1 VVNSEYFSR
10 CSTVRG
16 LPFAAFR
23 SGHIFSSIAGQ
34 HKNLPAILKAGNTA
48 RVLICDRSCSSRLCS
63 SIPLQTSYRRSP
75 VTYTKEREIHLT
87 DQNTWDFRV
96 LMTTRTPAHS
106 DSHSTMYT
114 PDPSTMAHSADQSPA
129 LMTQD
134 LPLSVAGRGSRE
146 FPKPPVHVTLPPT
159 ARTTTRQKPSPSSQA
174 QSPITS
180 EGQLLALDNFFG
192 PAPQR
197 QRSVDIEKQSSEPR
211 NIFEREKEPET
222 VSKYLFYYGFSTH
235 IPTGTSTNCL
245 HLYFL

>member
-1 VVNSEYFSR
+1 
-10 CSTVRG
+10 
-16 LPFAAFR
+16 
-23 SGHIFSSIAGQ
+23 
-34 HKNLPAILKAGNTA
+34 
-48 RVLICDRSCSSRLCS
+48 
-63 SIPLQTSYRRSP
+63 
-75 VTYTKEREIHLT
+75 
-87 DQNTWDFRV
+87 
-96 LMTTRTPAHS
+96 
-106 DSHSTMYT
+106 
-114 PDPSTMAHSADQSPA
+114 MAHSTDQSPA

-134 LPLSVAGRGSRE
+134 LPLSVAGRGPRE

-222 VSKYLFYYGFSTH
+222 VSKYLFYYGFIFPPFWLFGACILFVGSRSLSDSR
-235 IPTGTSTNCL
+235 PTSAEVGAVDNPRSSMLSQGGTRRSRRLLSLHMQITERRWSFRCL
-245 HLYFL
+245 YAWVTLVVCIVGLVVGLWAARVGSFADR